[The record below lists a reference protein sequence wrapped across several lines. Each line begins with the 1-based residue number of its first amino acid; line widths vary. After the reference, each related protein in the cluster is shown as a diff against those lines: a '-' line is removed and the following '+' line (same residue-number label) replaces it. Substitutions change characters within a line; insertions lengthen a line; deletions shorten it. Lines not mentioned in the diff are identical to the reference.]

1 MINKTPS
8 TKILLLSFF
17 MLFSLQ
23 GICQIS
29 NSIIDKYIIVLDIQE
44 EYTTNSMSLSASQE
58 LMESVNYVI
67 QKADPNKVIYIKSF
81 HKILNV
87 SFSKPVIFVSIDS
100 SDIWNLDS
108 RMEIVNTNIISK
120 EESDVF
126 KVKELTDI
134 LEKNNARDIIV
145 IGLMAEKCVSKSLL
159 GGMELGY
166 NMFTIPE
173 AIAGKTEN
181 SKDRAIKKLM
191 KAGVKQINLGE

>member
-1 MINKTPS
+1 
-8 TKILLLSFF
+8 

-126 KVKELTDI
+126 KVKELTDM

-191 KAGVKQINLGE
+191 KAGVKQINIVE